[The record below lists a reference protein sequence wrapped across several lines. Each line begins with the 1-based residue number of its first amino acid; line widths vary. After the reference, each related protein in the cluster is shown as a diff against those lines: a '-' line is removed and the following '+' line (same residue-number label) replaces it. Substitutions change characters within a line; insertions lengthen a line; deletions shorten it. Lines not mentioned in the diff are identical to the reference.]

1 MIYVTPKHN
10 RRKLGVIRGESLTLI
25 ALAIGTYLV
34 LFEFQQTL
42 DDLLVLSS
50 LGRRSTSRHHS

>member
-1 MIYVTPKHN
+1 MIYVTAKHN
-10 RRKLGVIRGESLTLI
+10 RRKLGVIRGGSLTLI